1 MVSFLSI
8 LETIS
13 DLSCMK
19 IRVGLAKLKPHQLFS
34 KKELAGRDKTE
45 IYNTEHYCKCW
56 KDVCVAVCSG
66 VHGEGNGMVE
76 GLDRALGEEI
86 VEEALW
92 RDARS

>member
-1 MVSFLSI
+1 
-8 LETIS
+8 
-13 DLSCMK
+13 
-19 IRVGLAKLKPHQLFS
+19 
-34 KKELAGRDKTE
+34 
-45 IYNTEHYCKCW
+45 
-56 KDVCVAVCSG
+56 

>member
-1 MVSFLSI
+1 M
-8 LETIS
+8 
-13 DLSCMK
+13 
-19 IRVGLAKLKPHQLFS
+19 
-34 KKELAGRDKTE
+34 
-45 IYNTEHYCKCW
+45 
-56 KDVCVAVCSG
+56 AVCSG